1 MSNSEAETSY
11 RAFVQRSVKTNP
23 LSPEEF
29 DALETYRVY
38 LKLLP
43 AQARKIEQEVLGV
56 ESSHQVAQSSGSESA
71 QSTPD
76 HQFTSAAANA
86 SLDQSQSQAN
96 LWQPDL
102 EQFEPDY
109 RNQPNHKPEAS
120 PKPSSSVNQS
130 DLAVNAVGSAALDT
144 TMIPPKPPEQYFARR
159 QEYGQEFLR
168 ALRSEG
174 FNLGDETRERLRK
187 LASRLELVSSDVA
200 DIERTMLVEVYLT
213 DQPRVESAPPEQ
225 PPPPVEPTS
234 LEEKYD
240 PILRSLFDELEGS
253 LKAKEFKVAD
263 FATFEI
269 LLKVIR
275 PTQDWLD
282 EVSLRNFSA
291 PSIQDRN
298 VIQEID
304 RLWDEYSNGNFGFS
318 QQLQLY
324 SFGAVPSNDKDLD
337 RERRE
342 HRMLALAFSR
352 SAQWWIDGLEFFKYY
367 NQLDFTAEAPR
378 GHLPAWWFWKIPR
391 PKAFQYGGLGLLK
404 ERGGCRVD
412 AYTLP
417 AFMYVLKKCG
427 IKPR

>member
-1 MSNSEAETSY
+1 MSHSDNEISY
-11 RAFVQRSVKTNP
+11 REFVQRYLKTNE
-23 LSPEEF
+23 LSPEDY
-29 DALETYRVY
+29 DALETYRAY

-43 AQARKIEQEVLGV
+43 AQARRIEQEVLGSPTHSQAANSI
-56 ESSHQVAQSSGSESA
+56 ELESA
-71 QSTPD
+71 QPAYDQSHSTV
-76 HQFTSAAANA
+76 SNA
-86 SLDQSQSQAN
+86 KAPPSQSQSHLDPNQFDLN
-96 LWQPDL
+96 QFLSLSNSPTRKLEGSPPPPLSSTQPDPTANVV
-102 EQFEPDY
+102 EP
-109 RNQPNHKPEAS
+109 AM
-120 PKPSSSVNQS
+120 
-130 DLAVNAVGSAALDT
+130 DT
-144 TMIPPKPPEQYFARR
+144 TMIPPKPPEQYFAHR
-159 QEYGQEFLR
+159 QQYGQEFLS

-187 LASRLELVSSDVA
+187 LAIQLELLSSDVA

-213 DQPRVESAPPEQ
+213 DQTRVEPPSNPE
-225 PPPPVEPTS
+225 PPPS

-240 PILRSLFDELEGS
+240 PNLRPLFDELEGS
-253 LKAKEFKVAD
+253 LKAKEFRGAD
-263 FATFEI
+263 VATFEI

-282 EVSLRNFSA
+282 EVSLRGFSA
-291 PSIQDRN
+291 SSTRDKN
-298 VIQEID
+298 AIQEID
-304 RLWDEYSNGNFGFS
+304 RLWDEYSDGNFGFS

-324 SFGAVPSNDKDLD
+324 SFGAIPSNDKDLD

-342 HRMLALAFSR
+342 HRVLALAFSR

-367 NQLDFTAEAPR
+367 NQLDFTTEAPK
-378 GHLPAWWFWKIPR
+378 GHLPGLWFWRIPR
-391 PKAFQYGGLGLLK
+391 LKAFQYGGLGLLK